1 VLISGSTRGLITHR
15 VRLFCHHGLR
25 RGARRG
31 LRPSRGRR
39 EDSVAIKFCEFA
51 NIRFAFWEASTH
63 NDAHTTPSAMSSN
76 ATLGVETRACK
87 RKRARRDATAANA
100 GDAIPGLLNDIVITH
115 ALRSEH
121 FDDPADLARLPA
133 VSRAMRDAVAAT
145 GLEFVE
151 IHEYEAVELGCLSVL
166 QRLQR
171 GDRLSRLENLC
182 EAAAWG
188 GNLEELKVLRTN
200 GCPWDENT
208 CSGAAEG
215 GHLEVMQWLRANGC
229 PWDEDTCE
237 FAARGGHL
245 EVLQW
250 ARSNGCPW
258 NKNTCSGA
266 ASCGNLE
273 VLQWARSNGCPWDE
287 AMVHM
292 AADEEHRDVF
302 LWARENGCPMNDDA
316 WNWANELGWL
326 GGDADL

>member
-1 VLISGSTRGLITHR
+1 
-15 VRLFCHHGLR
+15 
-25 RGARRG
+25 
-31 LRPSRGRR
+31 
-39 EDSVAIKFCEFA
+39 
-51 NIRFAFWEASTH
+51 
-63 NDAHTTPSAMSSN
+63 MSSN

-115 ALRSEH
+115 VLRSEH

-188 GNLEELKVLRTN
+188 GNLEELKVLRAEGWPWDKFTCSWAANGGHLKVLQWAREN
-200 GCPWDENT
+200 GCPWDEET
-208 CSGAAEG
+208 CYWAA
-215 GHLEVMQWLRANGC
+215 H
-229 PWDEDTCE
+229 
-237 FAARGGHL
+237 GGHL

-250 ARSNGCPW
+250 VRANGCPW
-258 NKNTCSGA
+258 FQVTRTTAVQLGYV
-266 ASCGNLE
+266 E
-273 VLQWARSNGCPWDE
+273 Q
-287 AMVHM
+287 
-292 AADEEHRDVF
+292 EEQ
-302 LWARENGCPMNDDA
+302 
-316 WNWANELGWL
+316 
-326 GGDADL
+326 